1 MNQSNFDTASEE
13 YWQDIFDS
21 IEIEVLPVEY
31 MNQVNI
37 HFKDGTVWE
46 VDIKD
51 SLKKQTSTDIED
63 SLDELFVAY
72 EEKIQNIDFR
82 MDLDKIKKDVAKRV
96 RRFLKVNK

>member
-1 MNQSNFDTASEE
+1 LNQSNFDTTSEE

-51 SLKKQTSTDIED
+51 SLKKQTLNDIED
-63 SLDELFVAY
+63 SLDELFEAY

-82 MDLDKIKKDVAKRV
+82 MDMDKIKKDVAKRV

>member
-1 MNQSNFDTASEE
+1 VNQSNFDTESEE
-13 YWQDIFDS
+13 YWQDIFNS

-63 SLDELFVAY
+63 SLDELFQAY
-72 EEKIQNIDFR
+72 EEKIQNVDYR
-82 MDLDKIKKDVAKRV
+82 MDMDKIKKDVAKRV

>member
-1 MNQSNFDTASEE
+1 MNQSNFDTESEE
-13 YWQDIFDS
+13 YWQDIFNS

-37 HFKDGTVWE
+37 HFKDGTFWE

-63 SLDELFVAY
+63 SLDELFQAY
-72 EEKIQNIDFR
+72 EEKIQNVDYR
-82 MDLDKIKKDVAKRV
+82 MDMDKIKKDVAKRV